1 MSGSVKRHARLF
13 GVLLAIGATLA
24 LVIGVFAGAGTAANA
39 AAPPAYTSIPTIQG
53 PADVPFVADTLQAT
67 TGTWSGHP
75 TSFSYA
81 WDRCNALGD
90 RQGCAPISGA
100 TSASYTIQK
109 ADVGHT
115 LDVNVTATNKA
126 GSTTKNSKGTGIV
139 SDKVAPKNYVRPS
152 VSGNATIGSTLTA
165 SNGSWAGAT
174 SISFRWQQCDASGGS
189 CADIS
194 GATSNSYDVRTGDV
208 GTTLRVKVTAT
219 NKYGTTSETSSHTA
233 VVSGRTTT
241 TTTATTPAPPAGS
254 SIPVD
259 KVSLPNRLVVDKL
272 SFSPN
277 PTRSRGPI
285 VARFHVSDTRGYSIQ
300 GALVY
305 ALGLPYSWL
314 RNAAEVPTDASGWAT
329 ITLQPT
335 AAMPLQRGGSLV
347 IFVRARKPGDNLLAG
362 VSTRRLVQEGISR

>member
-1 MSGSVKRHARLF
+1 MVVPAFVVLAALLVGGSAQAMRSA
-13 GVLLAIGATLA
+13 
-24 LVIGVFAGAGTAANA
+24 AGTAAHA

-53 PADVPFVADTLQAT
+53 PSDVPFVGDTLPAT
-67 TGTWSGHP
+67 TGTWTGNP
-75 TSFSYA
+75 KSFSYA

-90 RQGCAPISGA
+90 RQGCASISGA
-100 TSASYTIQK
+100 TGASYAIQP
-109 ADVGHT
+109 ADVGRT
-115 LDVNVTATNKA
+115 LEVYVTASNRA

-139 SDKVAPKNYVRPS
+139 SDKVAPKNYARPT
-152 VSGNATIGSTLTA
+152 VSGNAAIGSTLTA
-165 SNGSWAGAT
+165 SNGTWAGAS
-174 SISFRWQQCDASGGS
+174 SINFRWQLCDASGGS

-194 GATSNSYDVRTGDV
+194 TATSNNYNVRTDDV
-208 GTTLRVKVTAT
+208 GNTLRVKVTAT
-219 NKYGTTSETSSHTA
+219 NKYGTTAATSDHTA
-233 VVSGRTTT
+233 VVSGRPTTT
-241 TTTATTPAPPAGS
+241 TVATTTSPAGS
-254 SIPVD
+254 AILVD
-259 KVSLPNRLVVDKL
+259 KVSLPNRLVVDKV

-277 PTRSRGPI
+277 PARSRGPI

-335 AAMPLQRGGSLV
+335 SAMPLQRGGSLV

-362 VSTRRLVQEGISR
+362 VSTRRLVQEGIGP